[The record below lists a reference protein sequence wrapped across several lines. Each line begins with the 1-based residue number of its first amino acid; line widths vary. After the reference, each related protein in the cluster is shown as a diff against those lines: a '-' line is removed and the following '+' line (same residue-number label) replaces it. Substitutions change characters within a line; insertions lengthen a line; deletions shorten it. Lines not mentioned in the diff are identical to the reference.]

1 MKKSLML
8 ASVLATLSVGTL
20 AYADDDDCYVPMSQW
35 QSRDAVRDM
44 AEAQGWEVRRI
55 KIDDG
60 CYEVKGYDA
69 SGRKIEAKIDPATL
83 AVIEME
89 YEGRRHREE
98 DEHEDDDDDDGY
110 RRSNGGNAAPMTPA
124 NPPDNGLFAPGAKPK
139 VIIQ

>member
-1 MKKSLML
+1 MKKSLIL

-35 QSRDAVRDM
+35 QSRDAVRGM
-44 AEAQGWEVRRI
+44 AEAQGWKVRRI

-60 CYEVKGYDA
+60 CYEIKGYDA
-69 SGRKIEAKIDPATL
+69 SGREIEVKIDPATL

-89 YEGRRHREE
+89 YE
-98 DEHEDDDDDDGY
+98 DDDDDDDY
-110 RRSNGGNAAPMTPA
+110 RRRNTGNNAAPMTPA
-124 NPPDNGLFAPGAKPK
+124 APVTPPDNGLFAPGAKPK

>member
-1 MKKSLML
+1 MNKSLML

-20 AYADDDDCYVPMSQW
+20 AYADDDDCYVPMSKW
-35 QSRDAVRDM
+35 QSREAVRSM
-44 AEAQGWEVRRI
+44 AEAQGWNVHRI

-89 YEGRRHREE
+89 YEGRKHREE
-98 DEHEDDDDDDGY
+98 DEREDGDDDEGG
-110 RRSNGGNAAPMTPA
+110 RRSNGGNAAPMTPV
-124 NPPDNGLFAPGAKPK
+124 NPPDNGLFAPGGKPK

>member
-20 AYADDDDCYVPMSQW
+20 AYADDDDCYVPMSKW
-35 QSRDAVRDM
+35 QSREAVRNM
-44 AEAQGWEVRRI
+44 AEAQGWNVHRI

-60 CYEVKGYDA
+60 CYEVKGHDA

-89 YEGRRHREE
+89 YEGRKHREE
-98 DEHEDDDDDDGY
+98 DEHEDDDDDDGD
-110 RRSNGGNAAPMTPA
+110 RRSNGGNAAPMTPS